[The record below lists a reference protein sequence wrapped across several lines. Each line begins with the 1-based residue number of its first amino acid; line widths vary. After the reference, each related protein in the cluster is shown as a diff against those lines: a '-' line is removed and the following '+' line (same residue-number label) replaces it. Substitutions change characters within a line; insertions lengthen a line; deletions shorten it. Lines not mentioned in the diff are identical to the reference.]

1 MRLHKIKGTL
11 VDFNEIEHVLDE
23 TDEIG
28 TWQVELRKL
37 NDDPLE
43 LDTVILRATLSKGIQ
58 PEKTKKLL
66 ETRLMQTAELR
77 PNRIE
82 FCSESEMR
90 QLQGLGTALKEERIV
105 DHRSI
110 TQPSQPKI
118 TPAPNLRRRKR
129 RSNANA
135 NQL

>member
-1 MRLHKIKGTL
+1 MKFTS
-11 VDFNEIEHVLDE
+11 
-23 TDEIG
+23 
-28 TWQVELRKL
+28 TWQIELRKL
-37 NDDPLE
+37 NDDPME
-43 LDTVILRATLSKGIQ
+43 LDTVILRATLL
-58 PEKTKKLL
+58 PDAEPDKLKQVI
-66 ETRLMQTAELR
+66 ETRLMQAAELR

-82 FCSESEMR
+82 FCTESEMR

-110 TQPSQPKI
+110 SQPSQPKL
-118 TPAPNLRRRKR
+118 TPAPNLHRRKR